1 MTEFFV
7 SFELWTIL
15 YILILVPSCVFLI
28 VFAYRI
34 AKSLE
39 IGLLE
44 RWNRRI
50 VNQNKKVIME
60 NIRVSNELIDTQIQ
74 LRKEL
79 ELTKKDL
86 KKYGR

>member
-1 MTEFFV
+1 MTEFLV
-7 SFELWTIL
+7 CFELWTIL
-15 YILILVPSCVFLI
+15 YILILIPSCTFLI

-79 ELTKKDL
+79 EMTKKDL
-86 KKYGR
+86 K

>member
-1 MTEFFV
+1 MTEILV

-15 YILILVPSCVFLI
+15 YILILVPSCTFLI

-39 IGLLE
+39 IELLE

-60 NIRVSNELIDTQIQ
+60 NIKVSNELIDTQIQ

-79 ELTKKDL
+79 EMTKKDL
-86 KKYGR
+86 KK